1 MRSIK
6 FFLIIKIILISS
18 FDLSPQTGDLDLLVE
33 EAIRVSP
40 QIKMLEAKR
49 NASFYRIDQNSNLP
63 DPVLTLGLMNMP
75 TNSFSFT
82 QEPMTQKVIGL
93 RQTIPYPGRLG
104 AIEDAAAIDTLI
116 IDQEIKDAENEIR
129 KIVRQK
135 YFELSYL
142 RRSLLLAEESRRL
155 LETISEVV
163 NTKYIVSAAS
173 QQNVIKVQLEIT
185 NLLEKIDKLKSMEL
199 SVLSELNSLL
209 FRSAFLNIETE
220 DFDSV
225 QFVDLNVRE
234 LDSLAKQHRPFLKGI
249 HFAEKKAELKQFA
262 AEKEFHPN
270 FTLGV
275 QYAFRDNIAATGAVL
290 NDLFSVV
297 LGVSLPFN
305 YGGKYSSKVEE
316 SISLQQLYSEQYSLA
331 LQNLQ
336 GNFGSIVSQ
345 VTSLEERITL
355 FEEGLL
361 PQARQNFETALAS
374 YQVNEIDFINVI
386 DAQDQLFKIDTNL
399 YRLKID
405 YLKQIAELEFLIG
418 TSLK

>member
-18 FDLSPQTGDLDLLVE
+18 FNLSPQTGDLDLLVE
-33 EAIRVSP
+33 EVIRVSP

-49 NASFYRIDQNSNLP
+49 NASYFRIDQNSNLP

-93 RQTIPYPGRLG
+93 RQTIPFPGRLS

-142 RRSLLLAEESRRL
+142 RRSLLLAEESKRL

-163 NTKYIVSAAS
+163 NTNYIVSAAS

-185 NLLEKIDKLKSMEL
+185 NLLEKINKLKSMEL

-209 FRSAFLNIETE
+209 LRGTFLNIETE
-220 DFDSV
+220 DFDNV
-225 QFVDLNVRE
+225 RFVDVNVRE
-234 LDSLAKQHRPFLKGI
+234 LDSLAKQHRPFLKRI

-336 GNFGSIVSQ
+336 GNFGSILSQ

-361 PQARQNFETALAS
+361 PQAHQNFESALAS

-386 DAQDQLFKIDTNL
+386 DAQDQLFKIEMNL
-399 YRLKID
+399 YQLKID